1 MLVLALIAGVFGAV
15 TSSLTSPNAQDAELF
30 AGAARQLISSSGWD
44 VFTNARLQVGP
55 VYLVALAPFVLLA
68 SLLGIDPVP
77 VVSAA
82 FSAAAAICVAL
93 LVRRLVGR
101 AAPVAELGAGLAVVL
116 GTPLHVIAM
125 AGHFE
130 ELATMLL
137 LIAAALAARAD
148 RPGQAAVLIGLAAS
162 CKLWGLLGVAVL
174 MLDDAPLLSMRAL
187 LRRAVA
193 TTGAVAVVLATYLP
207 FLALS
212 HVATF
217 EHSWMVGAPAPFSIL
232 AAGSEFTFAMRLLQG
247 TVAVAAGVL
256 LARSGSTTGIDRV
269 WTVPAAVGLSRLL
282 VDPFIQNY
290 YLSPVLVCVA
300 LGVWS
305 RAARGPVELKAAVAA
320 TAAAPLVLGAVLVAS
335 GPAGAW
341 FCTFLLLA
349 LTALLWRF
357 ESVMQRVVSV
367 LRPERG
373 AAALP
378 DARRESAAALA
389 TLRS

>member
-1 MLVLALIAGVFGAV
+1 MLLLALIAGVFGAV

-30 AGAARQLISSSGWD
+30 AGAARQLTSSSGLD

-55 VYLVALAPFVLLA
+55 VYLAAIAPLVLLA
-68 SLLGIDPVP
+68 ALLDIDPVP

-137 LIAAALAARAD
+137 LIGAALSARAD
-148 RPGQAAVLIGLAAS
+148 RPGQAAVLIGLSAS

-174 MLDDAPLLSMRAL
+174 LLDDAPLLNLRAL
-187 LRRAVA
+187 LRRFIA
-193 TTGAVAVVLATYLP
+193 TAGAVAVVLATYLP

-212 HVATF
+212 RVATF

-232 AAGSEFTFAMRLLQG
+232 AAGADFTFAMRLLQG

-256 LARSGSTTGIDRV
+256 LARSGSTLRIDRV
-269 WTVPAAVGLSRLL
+269 WTVPAAVGLTRLL
-282 VDPFIQNY
+282 VDPYIQNY
-290 YLSPVLVCVA
+290 YLSPVLVCLA
-300 LGVWS
+300 IGVWS
-305 RAARGPVELKAAVAA
+305 RAARGPAELKVAVAA

-349 LTALLWRF
+349 MTAVLWRF
-357 ESVMQRVVSV
+357 ESVMLGVVRA
-367 LRPERG
+367 LRPEGG
-373 AAALP
+373 AVTRLDP
-378 DARRESAAALA
+378 RREPAEALA
-389 TLRS
+389 LRS